1 MSSIE
6 REEFV
11 PDEELKGLLERWVSP
26 GPSRV
31 LDTRVAT
38 SFAREFSGAE
48 GLSQSTL
55 LPQTR
60 EEVVTMKF
68 CSRCEEE
75 FADKFSFC
83 PVDGT
88 PLTTRAT
95 ETSEPSVTVRKAEP
109 SVILSQPEPSVTKA
123 DPSLTF
129 SKAEPSV
136 PKVDPS
142 LTVNRDEPSETVSRE
157 EWPPQMFISSRPA
170 KRAASAHRAEAAAAS
185 STALV
190 KREEYHLT
198 FLDDSGLGARL
209 THEIKDV
216 AHEYELT
223 WPEFKR
229 DPFGFTKRTFIGYG
243 QMLRKFLGKPN
254 VTLAMGAAV
263 FAMLALVGVVVGMER
278 AQSANTG
285 RFGLIA
291 FAVVAAALLIALFS
305 TMLGRERGAAVMGAE
320 PSDSR
325 SVVSGMISA
334 FVFLFLILGG
344 VIWLDHKQKARD
356 LVAQNQEDLQVE
368 QVIDIPDEQ
377 PTPEPG
383 TAGLNKGSGGG
394 SKPKPEK
401 AAGGGGGGRQDPKP
415 ASFGKTPQ
423 ASLEVPQVVA
433 PDPKPPQIKN
443 PSLPVAATVVA
454 DPLLVPPDARVL
466 PYGDF
471 KSKSTDPSS
480 GPGTGNGIGTGTG
493 GGIGPGEGGGI
504 GPGRGGNIG
513 GGDRNDGG
521 GGPGGGGGGGYDR
534 IFTGKEVT
542 SKARLISKPEPQYTE
557 DARKNQITGTVV
569 LKVVFA
575 SNGSVTNIRTVSGLP
590 YGLTE
595 RAIAAARQIKFVPA
609 TKDGHQVSM
618 WMQLEYNFNL
628 Y

>member
-6 REEFV
+6 REDEFASE
-11 PDEELKGLLERWVSP
+11 DELKALLERWIAP

-31 LDTRVAT
+31 LDKRVAT
-38 SFAREFSGAE
+38 SFAREFSGAD

-88 PLTTRAT
+88 VLTAVARQ
-95 ETSEPSVTVRKAEP
+95 ETEPSVTVTRTE
-109 SVILSQPEPSVTKA
+109 
-123 DPSLTF
+123 
-129 SKAEPSV
+129 
-136 PKVDPS
+136 PS
-142 LTVNRDEPSETVSRE
+142 LTVSKSDPSVTRAKDVVAPGVTVSSYSTSSEPSTDQSAHSPSSALALRDEFHLTIMDDAGLVSRL
-157 EWPPQMFISSRPA
+157 S
-170 KRAASAHRAEAAAAS
+170 
-185 STALV
+185 
-190 KREEYHLT
+190 
-198 FLDDSGLGARL
+198 
-209 THEIKDV
+209 HELRDT

-229 DPFGFTKRTFIGYG
+229 DPFGFTKRTFVGYS
-243 QMLRKFLGKPN
+243 QMLRKFLAKPN
-254 VTLAMGAAV
+254 VLLAMGAA
-263 FAMLALVGVVVGMER
+263 FLAMLALVGAVVLMDR
-278 AQSANTG
+278 TQSTKTSKA
-285 RFGLIA
+285 GLIG
-291 FAVVAAALLIALFS
+291 FSVVAAGLLIALFS
-305 TMLGRERGAAVMGAE
+305 TWLGRERGAAVMGAE

-344 VIWLDHKQKARD
+344 VIWLDQKQRAKD
-356 LVAQNQEDLQVE
+356 QIAQNQEELQVE
-368 QVIDIPDEQ
+368 QMIDIPDEQ

-394 SKPKPEK
+394 SKPKPEQ
-401 AAGGGGGGRQDPKP
+401 ARGGGGGGRQDPKP

-423 ASLEVPQVVA
+423 ASLTVPQVVA

-480 GPGTGNGIGTGTG
+480 GPGSGNGIGTGTG

-534 IFTGKEVT
+534 IFTGKDVT

-557 DARKNQITGTVV
+557 DARKNQVTGTVV

>member
-1 MSSIE
+1 MSRVE
-6 REEFV
+6 RDEDFV
-11 PDEELKGLLERWVSP
+11 SEDDLKALLERWIAP
-26 GPSRV
+26 GPSKL
-31 LDTRVAT
+31 LDKRIET
-38 SFAREFSGAE
+38 SFAREFSGAA
-48 GLSQSTL
+48 GLSQSMP

-68 CSRCEEE
+68 CTRCEEE

-88 PLTTRAT
+88 PLTVVARQET
-95 ETSEPSVTVRKAEP
+95 EPSLTVSKPDPSVTVQKTSDVPVTVAAYESVNEP
-109 SVILSQPEPSVTKA
+109 SVAQPAYT
-123 DPSLTF
+123 
-129 SKAEPSV
+129 
-136 PKVDPS
+136 
-142 LTVNRDEPSETVSRE
+142 
-157 EWPPQMFISSRPA
+157 
-170 KRAASAHRAEAAAAS
+170 AS
-185 STALV
+185 SALAL
-190 KREEYHLT
+190 RDEYHLT
-198 FLDDSGLGARL
+198 IMDDSGLVARL
-209 THEIKDV
+209 SHEVKDV

-229 DPFGFTKRTFIGYG
+229 DPFGFTKRTFVGYG
-243 QMLRKFLGKPN
+243 QMFGKFLRKPN
-254 VTLAMGAAV
+254 VMIAMGAAFV
-263 FAMLALVGVVVGMER
+263 AMLALVGAVILMDR
-278 AQSANTG
+278 SQSSKSS
-285 RFGLIA
+285 RFGLIG
-291 FAVVAAALLIALFS
+291 FAIVAGGLLIALFS

-334 FVFLFLILGG
+334 FVFLFLILGA
-344 VIWLDHKQKARD
+344 VIWLERKQAASAH
-356 LVAQNQEDLQVE
+356 LAQNQEELTVE
-368 QVIDIPDEQ
+368 QMIDIPDEQ

-423 ASLEVPQVVA
+423 ASLTVPQVVA

-534 IFTGKEVT
+534 IFTGRDVT
-542 SKARLISKPEPQYTE
+542 TKARLISKPEPQYTE
-557 DARKNQITGTVV
+557 DAHKNQITGTVV

>member
-1 MSSIE
+1 MGVE
-6 REEFV
+6 PENEFLS
-11 PDEELKGLLERWVSP
+11 DDELKSLLERWNAP

-31 LDTRVAT
+31 LDKRIAN
-38 SFAREFSGAE
+38 SFAREFSGAD
-48 GLSQSTL
+48 GLSQSVL
-55 LPQTR
+55 LPHRR
-60 EEVVTMKF
+60 EEVVSMKF

-88 PLTTRAT
+88 PLTPVSAKVPAANIA
-95 ETSEPSVTVRKAEP
+95 S
-109 SVILSQPEPSVTKA
+109 A
-123 DPSLTF
+123 D
-129 SKAEPSV
+129 
-136 PKVDPS
+136 VDPS
-142 LTVNRDEPSETVSRE
+142 LTVNRDPSLTVSRDNGSAE
-157 EWPPQMFISSRPA
+157 NDESVT
-170 KRAASAHRAEAAAAS
+170 RADGVLHVVPRIEPVRHAHHSHAVGGDGS
-185 STALV
+185 MALV
-190 KREEYHLT
+190 PREEYHLT
-198 FLDDSGLGARL
+198 FLSDRGLVSRL
-209 THEIKDV
+209 IHEVSD
-216 AHEYELT
+216 EYQLT

-229 DPFGFTKRTFIGYG
+229 DPFGFTKRTFVGYG
-243 QMLRKFLGKPN
+243 SLFMKFVRKPN
-254 VTLAMGAAV
+254 VLVGLGAA
-263 FAMLALVGVVVGMER
+263 FLAMLALVGAVMLMDR
-278 AQSANTG
+278 SQSASAS
-285 RFGLIA
+285 RIGLA
-291 FAVVAAALLIALFS
+291 LFAVLACGLLVALFS
-305 TMLGRERGAAVMGAE
+305 TWLGRERGATVMGAE

-325 SVVSGMISA
+325 AVVAAMIVSFA
-334 FVFLFLILGG
+334 FLAAIAGL
-344 VIWLDHKQKARD
+344 VIAAGARPGA
-356 LVAQNQEDLQVE
+356 LVAQNTAEETEMADQ
-368 QVIDIPDEQ
+368 IFDIPDEQ
-377 PTPEPG
+377 PTPDPG

-401 AAGGGGGGRQDPKP
+401 AAGGGGGGREEAKP

-423 ASLEVPQVVA
+423 ASLTVPQVVA

-466 PYGDF
+466 PYGDY

-521 GGPGGGGGGGYDR
+521 GGPGGGGGGGDR
-534 IFTGKEVT
+534 IYTGRDVT

-557 DARKNQITGTVV
+557 DARKNQIVGTVV

-609 TKDGHQVSM
+609 TKDGHPVSM

>member
-1 MSSIE
+1 
-6 REEFV
+6 
-11 PDEELKGLLERWVSP
+11 
-26 GPSRV
+26 
-31 LDTRVAT
+31 
-38 SFAREFSGAE
+38 
-48 GLSQSTL
+48 
-55 LPQTR
+55 
-60 EEVVTMKF
+60 MKF

-88 PLTTRAT
+88 PLTPVSAKVAAS
-95 ETSEPSVTVRKAEP
+95 TSV
-109 SVILSQPEPSVTKA
+109 A
-123 DPSLTF
+123 DPSLTV
-129 SKAEPSV
+129 SRQD
-136 PKVDPS
+136 DPS
-142 LTVNRDEPSETVSRE
+142 IT
-157 EWPPQMFISSRPA
+157 
-170 KRAASAHRAEAAAAS
+170 RAADNSAEVPPGEPIYVAAGNGAGSMAMIP
-185 STALV
+185 
-190 KREEYHLT
+190 REEYHLT
-198 FLDDSGLGARL
+198 IMSDAGLVSRL
-209 THEIKDV
+209 FHEVSD
-216 AHEYELT
+216 EYQLT

-229 DPFGFTKRTFIGYG
+229 DPFGFTKRTFVGYG
-243 QMLRKFLGKPN
+243 NLFLKFLRKPN
-254 VTLAMGAAV
+254 VPLAMGVSFVAL
-263 FAMLALVGVVVGMER
+263 LALVGVAMLMDKSQGATSSRVGLVV
-278 AQSANTG
+278 
-285 RFGLIA
+285 
-291 FAVVAAALLIALFS
+291 FALFAGGLLIALFS
-305 TMLGRERGAAVMGAE
+305 TWLGRERGAAVMGAE

-325 SVVSGMISA
+325 SVVAAMIAS
-334 FVFLFLILGG
+334 FVFLFVILG
-344 VIWLDHKQKARD
+344 VIVLADRRNAA
-356 LVAQNQEDLQVE
+356 LIAQNQAEEGEVVDQ
-368 QVIDIPDEQ
+368 IFDIPDEQ
-377 PTPEPG
+377 PTPDPG

-401 AAGGGGGGRQDPKP
+401 AAGGGGGGREEAKP

-423 ASLEVPQVVA
+423 ASLTVPQVVA

-454 DPLLVPPDARVL
+454 DPMLVPPDARVL
-466 PYGDF
+466 PYGDY

-521 GGPGGGGGGGYDR
+521 GGPGGGGGGGDR
-534 IFTGKEVT
+534 IYTGKDVT
-542 SKARLISKPEPQYTE
+542 SKARLLSKPEPQYTE
-557 DARKNQITGTVV
+557 DARKNQVTGTVV

-609 TKDGHQVSM
+609 TKDGHPVSM

>member
-1 MSSIE
+1 MGVE
-6 REEFV
+6 PEEEFV
-11 PDEELKGLLERWVSP
+11 SDDELSSLLERWVAP

-31 LDTRVAT
+31 LDKRIKT
-38 SFAREFSGAE
+38 SFLREFSGAE
-48 GLSQSTL
+48 
-55 LPQTR
+55 
-60 EEVVTMKF
+60 EVVLMKF
-68 CSRCEEE
+68 CSVCKEE

-88 PLTTRAT
+88 PLTAITPPV
-95 ETSEPSVTVRKAEP
+95 E
-109 SVILSQPEPSVTKA
+109 
-123 DPSLTF
+123 
-129 SKAEPSV
+129 
-136 PKVDPS
+136 DPS
-142 LTVNRDEPSETVSRE
+142 LTVDRDPSITISRDN
-157 EWPPQMFISSRPA
+157 QTPA
-170 KRAASAHRAEAAAAS
+170 IESAAAYNEDTAANDPIYVAS
-185 STALV
+185 NTSSALAL
-190 KREEYHLT
+190 RDEYHLT
-198 FLDDSGLGARL
+198 IMDDSGLPARL
-209 THEIKDV
+209 SRAIKDT

-229 DPFGFTKRTFIGYG
+229 DPFGFTKRAIVGYG
-243 QMLRKFLGKPN
+243 QKFRQFLGAPN
-254 VTLAMGAAV
+254 VMLAMGAA
-263 FAMLALVGVVVGMER
+263 FLGILALVGAVMLMDR
-278 AQSANTG
+278 AQGVRAS
-285 RFGLIA
+285 RIGLTLFTVLA
-291 FAVVAAALLIALFS
+291 GGLLVALFS
-305 TMLGRERGAAVMGAE
+305 TWLGRDRGAAVMGAE

-325 SVVSGMISA
+325 SVVAAMVFSFM
-334 FVFLFLILGG
+334 FLFAILGIIMG
-344 VIWLDHKQKARD
+344 LDYRNRRQQA
-356 LVAQNQEDLQVE
+356 LIAQNQEELQVE
-368 QVIDIPDEQ
+368 QMLDIPDEQ
-377 PTPEPG
+377 PTPDPG

-401 AAGGGGGGRQDPKP
+401 AAGGGGGGREEAKP
-415 ASFGKTPQ
+415 ASFGKVPQ
-423 ASLEVPQVVA
+423 ASLTVPQVVA

-454 DPLLVPPDARVL
+454 DPALVPPDARVL
-466 PYGDF
+466 PYGDY

-493 GGIGPGEGGGI
+493 GGIGPGEGGGL

-534 IFTGKEVT
+534 IFTGKDVT
-542 SKARLISKPEPQYTE
+542 TKARLIAKPEPQYTE
-557 DARKNQITGTVV
+557 DARKNQVTGTVV